1 MLIVSGD
8 FADVLHGLFRLDEE
22 RICGL
27 DPREAAIRCG
37 IRPHE
42 RPDVRGATQRPG

>member
-1 MLIVSGD
+1 MLMVTGD
-8 FADVLHGLFRLDEE
+8 LADVLHGLFRLDEE

-27 DPREAAIRCG
+27 DRRHAAIRCG

-42 RPDVRGATQRPG
+42 PADA